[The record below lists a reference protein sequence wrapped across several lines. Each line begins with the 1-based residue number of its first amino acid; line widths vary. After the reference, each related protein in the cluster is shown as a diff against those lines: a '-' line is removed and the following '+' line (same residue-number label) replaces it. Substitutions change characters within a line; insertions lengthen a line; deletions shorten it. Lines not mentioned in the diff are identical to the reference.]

1 MKKEVLLF
9 LLNKYA
15 DWEAAYLSTAVRS
28 MSKDML
34 QIKTVSLMDTP
45 VTSAGGLRVI
55 PDYNVNCIPKDYAAL
70 ILVGGYSWRTE
81 NMERLEPVVRDCVI
95 RGIVLG
101 AICDA
106 TVYLGAIGILNQI
119 EHTSNDL
126 SDLKSYAKDAYT
138 GAERYIARNVVS
150 DHNIVTANGTAP
162 IDFAREILRILHA
175 APDETIE
182 EWFLFHRL
190 GCYAVREAQY

>member
-1 MKKEVLLF
+1 MQHRMSQKEGRGKLF
-9 LLNKYA
+9 ESYKITVCSAIREYSDVDRKQA
-15 DWEAAYLSTAVRS
+15 PSG
-28 MSKDML
+28 SK
-34 QIKTVSLMDTP
+34 
-45 VTSAGGLRVI
+45 
-55 PDYNVNCIPKDYAAL
+55 
-70 ILVGGYSWRTE
+70 
-81 NMERLEPVVRDCVI
+81 
-95 RGIVLG
+95 
-101 AICDA
+101 
-106 TVYLGAIGILNQI
+106 
-119 EHTSNDL
+119 HTSNDL

-138 GAERYIARNVVS
+138 GAECYIARNVVS

>member
-1 MKKEVLLF
+1 MKKKVLLF
-9 LLNKYA
+9 LLN
-15 DWEAAYLSTAVRS
+15 
-28 MSKDML
+28 
-34 QIKTVSLMDTP
+34 QIK
-45 VTSAGGLRVI
+45 
-55 PDYNVNCIPKDYAAL
+55 
-70 ILVGGYSWRTE
+70 
-81 NMERLEPVVRDCVI
+81 
-95 RGIVLG
+95 
-101 AICDA
+101 
-106 TVYLGAIGILNQI
+106 
-119 EHTSNDL
+119 HTSNDL